1 MPTRT
6 FIRGAFL
13 LLAWMLFG
21 PGVCGL
27 THAQPGTLVPDREM
41 PSLAGG
47 SAHLLS
53 ARSSAEVI
61 VYFRPGQDYSSLTLK
76 EVAALEKEL
85 TGKPVHWIAVVS
97 DRYDGAAALAM
108 ARQAGIAMPVV
119 VDAGDHLYGELGAA
133 QVPVVVLV
141 DQNYRLVAYESFR
154 KVNYAA
160 VVRARIQ
167 YLLKEINDTQLAAA
181 LNPPVALTDSEE
193 AAGSRRLLLA
203 AKLLEAKS
211 YEKALENV
219 EVSLQRS
226 PSAAAYALRG
236 QILAAQGKCP
246 EALTAFQ
253 QALRLDA
260 NNLHAVEGSKSCSAM
275 RH

>member
-1 MPTRT
+1 MPTRI

-13 LLAWMLFG
+13 LLAWMFFG
-21 PGVCGL
+21 PGACGL

-53 ARSSAEVI
+53 ANSSAEVI
-61 VYFRPGQDYSSLTLK
+61 VYFRPGQDYSSLVLK
-76 EVAALEKEL
+76 EVAALQKEL
-85 TGKPVHWIAVVS
+85 ADKPVHWIAVVS

-108 ARQAGIAMPVV
+108 AQQAGITMPVV

-133 QVPVVVLV
+133 QVPVVVLL
-141 DQNYRLVAYESFR
+141 DKGYRLVAYEAFR

-167 YLLKEINDTQLAAA
+167 YLLREIDENQLSAV

-193 AAGSRRLLLA
+193 AAGGRRLLLA
-203 AKLLEAKS
+203 TRLLEAQS

-219 EVSLQRS
+219 EVSLQRY
-226 PSAAAYALRG
+226 PTAAAYALKG

-246 EALTAFQ
+246 EALVAFQ
-253 QALRLDA
+253 QALKLDA
-260 NNLHAVEGSKSCSAM
+260 NNLHAAQGSKSCSATQ
-275 RH
+275 H